1 MTRICS
7 LPAVIIAA
15 IVLLPLNES
24 TAADI
29 ARGGNIAQRWCS
41 QCHVVAP
48 GQASGSD
55 SVPTFAQISQSKH
68 FNAARLSDFLTDP
81 QHSRMPNLSL
91 TRSEIAD
98 LTAYIKA
105 QRH

>member
-1 MTRICS
+1 MIRMDS
-7 LPAVIIAA
+7 LQGAVIAA
-15 IVLLPLNES
+15 IVLLPFDEGA
-24 TAADI
+24 AADI
-29 ARGGNIAQRWCS
+29 AQGGNIAHRWCS

-48 GQASGSD
+48 GQTSGSD
-55 SVPTFAQISQSKH
+55 SVPTFAQIGESKH
-68 FNAARLSDFLTDP
+68 FNAARLAEFLADP

-105 QRH
+105 PHH